1 MKSQN
6 RKLSFPIVEAD
17 PLHHSGFLSESE
29 CGNEMREG
37 GLRTRTRV
45 ITDKTFHSL
54 IVCLCYDNKIGFKTS
69 PQCQK
74 SVGFNVKVVDI
85 FGLLPACQAAT
96 EGTWPDCGAGC
107 RISSQ
112 TSSKISAPLSWK
124 SLLRSDEE
132 KFKMF

>member
-37 GLRTRTRV
+37 ELRTRTRV

-54 IVCLCYDNKIGFKTS
+54 IVCLCYYNKIGFKTS
-69 PQCQK
+69 QQCQK
-74 SVGFNVKVVDI
+74 SVGFNVRFLICADCYQRAEPRLREPRQIVKQDVEFLPRQVQRYQ
-85 FGLLPACQAAT
+85 LL
-96 EGTWPDCGAGC
+96 
-107 RISSQ
+107 
-112 TSSKISAPLSWK
+112 
-124 SLLRSDEE
+124 
-132 KFKMF
+132 